1 MGSESHGNRVGRQ
14 WTRGSSPRV
23 FVGSPTYVKKD
34 MGHVTHLD
42 GGLSFSTLSLRSKAV
57 KTLSLVVSCRT
68 LIYTSL
74 MRTTEA
80 FLAYLRRL

>member
-1 MGSESHGNRVGRQ
+1 
-14 WTRGSSPRV
+14 
-23 FVGSPTYVKKD
+23 